1 MKHSISPYPENVRVA
16 ERTKEESD
24 IIFNGRII
32 GSANY
37 ILNWGTDWQG
47 YFNLKPHLS
56 KFFETK
62 TEAVKH
68 VIQLYENFE
77 PEEKVLVANQVAA
90 MRLGDEVIIYF
101 PEGKMRMS
109 IIDYRRKV
117 FQLEEEFGK
126 EIVFI

>member
-1 MKHSISPYPENVRVA
+1 MKHSISPYPENVRVI
-16 ERTKEESD
+16 ERTKEESE
-24 IIFNGRII
+24 IIFNGKVI

-56 KFFETK
+56 KFFKTK

-77 PEEKVLVANQVAA
+77 PEEKALDKNQVGAIK
-90 MRLGDEVIIYF
+90 LGDEVIIYF
-101 PEGKMRMS
+101 PEGEMRMTVAE
-109 IIDYRRKV
+109 YRRKV
-117 FQLEEEFGK
+117 FQLEEEFNK